1 MDGQKNIILIGFMGC
16 GKTTIG
22 KKVASMT
29 GREFLDTDKVIEEE
43 AGMTISE
50 IFEKQG
56 EEAFRKMEAD
66 LCKRLSDRNN
76 LVIATGGGIVKN
88 ETNCELL
95 RKNGVIV
102 YMKANPEH
110 IFRNVRNDNSR
121 PLLNGKGKMKTIKR
135 LMEERKPL
143 YEGMCDLTAEISGM
157 GSSAAARLVKSI
169 IEGESPMK
177 KLIVI
182 NGPNINFTGIREK
195 GVYGTKN
202 YKQICEEIRKKAGE
216 LGFEISIFQ
225 SNHEGAIIDKIQDC
239 YGKTDGIIINPGA
252 YTHYSY
258 AIRDALSSVDIPTIE
273 VHMSNIHKRE
283 EFRHTSVTVPV
294 CVGQMCGFG
303 WQGYLLALEA
313 MKMQLN

>member
-88 ETNCELL
+88 EKNCELL

-252 YTHYSY
+252 
-258 AIRDALSSVDIPTIE
+258 
-273 VHMSNIHKRE
+273 
-283 EFRHTSVTVPV
+283 
-294 CVGQMCGFG
+294 
-303 WQGYLLALEA
+303 
-313 MKMQLN
+313 